1 MLSYSVS
8 DFDYALP
15 AELIAQHPLSER
27 SAARLLDGSGAQ
39 PVDRL
44 VRDLPNLLRAGDVLV
59 CNDTRVVRARLFGQK
74 ASGGALELLV
84 ERVLADGSVAAHMR
98 ASRKPRAGSVLE
110 MEGGFTA
117 QVLGRWPDAEGALFH
132 LRFSGDAYELMQAH
146 GHVPLPP
153 YIERADEA
161 DDAARY
167 QTVFARRP
175 GAVAAPTAS
184 LHFDEALLAAIEARG
199 VQRAFIT
206 LHVGAGTFQPIK
218 GERIEEHVM
227 HSERYEVPLQTQQA
241 IAAARE
247 QGGRIVAVG
256 TTCVRALESWAASG
270 EARGDTALFITPGYP
285 FRCVD
290 ALLTNFHLPR
300 STLLMLVSAFAG
312 VEKVRALYAHAV
324 AQRYRFFSYG
334 DAMWLTRA
342 GRG

>member
-1 MLSYSVS
+1 MPSYSVS

-15 AELIAQHPLSER
+15 AELIAQHPLPER
-27 SAARLLDGSGAQ
+27 SAARLLDGSGAA

-44 VRDLPNLLRAGDVLV
+44 VRDVPTLLRAGDVLV
-59 CNDTRVVRARLFGQK
+59 CNDTRVVRARLFGHK

-98 ASRKPRAGSVLE
+98 ASRKPKAGSVLA

-117 QVLGRWPDAEGALFH
+117 QVLGRWPDAGGALFH

-153 YIERADEA
+153 YIARADEA

-184 LHFDEALLAAIEARG
+184 LHFDEALLAAVEARG

-227 HSERYEVPLQTQQA
+227 HSERYEVPPQTQRA
-241 IAAARE
+241 IAEAKER
-247 QGGRIVAVG
+247 GGRIVAVG
-256 TTCVRALESWAASG
+256 TT
-270 EARGDTALFITPGYP
+270 
-285 FRCVD
+285 
-290 ALLTNFHLPR
+290 
-300 STLLMLVSAFAG
+300 
-312 VEKVRALYAHAV
+312 
-324 AQRYRFFSYG
+324 
-334 DAMWLTRA
+334 
-342 GRG
+342 

>member
-1 MLSYSVS
+1 MSSYSVS
-8 DFDYALP
+8 DFDYELP
-15 AELIAQHPLSER
+15 AELIAQHPLPER

-44 VRDLPNLLRAGDVLV
+44 VRDLPGLLRAGDVLV

-117 QVLGRWPDAEGALFH
+117 QVLGRWPDAAGALFH

-184 LHFDEALLAAIEARG
+184 LHFDEPLLAAIEARG

-227 HSERYEVPLQTQQA
+227 HSERYEVPPETQQA

-247 QGGRIVAVG
+247 RGGRIVAVG

-270 EARGDTALFITPGYP
+270 AASGDTALFITPGFR

-312 VEKVRALYAHAV
+312 MEQVRALYAHATE
-324 AQRYRFFSYG
+324 QRYRFFSYG

-342 GRG
+342 AQG

>member
-1 MLSYSVS
+1 MLLYSVS

-15 AELIAQHPLSER
+15 AELIAQHPLPER

-39 PVDRL
+39 PVDRQ
-44 VRDLPNLLRAGDVLV
+44 VRDLPDLLRAGDVLV

-117 QVLGRWPDAEGALFH
+117 QVLGRWPDAAGALFH

-167 QTVFARRP
+167 QTVFARCP

-184 LHFDEALLAAIEARG
+184 LHFDEPLLAAIEARG

-227 HSERYEVPLQTQQA
+227 HSERYEVPPETQQA
-241 IAAARE
+241 IAQAKE

-312 VEKVRALYAHAV
+312 MERVRALYAHAV
-324 AQRYRFFSYG
+324 QQRYRFFSYG

-342 GRG
+342 AQG

>member
-1 MLSYSVS
+1 MLLYSVS

-15 AELIAQHPLSER
+15 AELIAQHPLPQR
-27 SAARLLDGSGAQ
+27 SAARLLDGSEAQ
-39 PVDRL
+39 PMDRL
-44 VRDLPNLLRAGDVLV
+44 VRDLPGLLRAGDVLV
-59 CNDTRVVRARLFGQK
+59 CNDTRVVRARLFGRK
-74 ASGGALELLV
+74 ESGGALELLV
-84 ERVLADGSVAAHMR
+84 ERVLPDGSVAAHMR

-117 QVLGRWPDAEGALFH
+117 QVLGRWPDAAGALFH

-167 QTVFARRP
+167 QTVFARHP

-184 LHFDEALLAAIEARG
+184 LHFDEPLLAAIEARG

-227 HSERYEVPLQTQQA
+227 HSERYEVPPETQRA
-241 IAAARE
+241 IAEAKAK
-247 QGGRIVAVG
+247 GGRIVAVG

-270 EARGDTALFITPGYP
+270 EAHGDTALFITPGYP

-312 VEKVRALYAHAV
+312 MERVRALYAHAV
-324 AQRYRFFSYG
+324 QQQYRFFSYG
-334 DAMWLTRA
+334 DAMWLQRA
-342 GRG
+342 ERG